1 MQATGQIYRGVWSDG
16 PADGNVTEAADY
28 EPGAGP
34 VVWAVDDGY
43 VGAIDPTTGTYT
55 GDSHPRVILYWQER
69 LDGRLCLF
77 DEYYAIE
84 LQDDAQ
90 LAAGLARPYPAPEYA
105 VVDKS
110 AASLKGRMHMLG
122 IYTKNGAPSV
132 DERVKTM
139 RHAIGAD
146 ANGYRRVLV
155 HPRCRHFRSEMLSY
169 RRDANGAIVKQ
180 FDHGPD
186 AARYYLWTKRYEG

>member
-1 MQATGQIYRGVWSDG
+1 M
-16 PADGNVTEAADY
+16 
-28 EPGAGP
+28 
-34 VVWAVDDGY
+34 VWAVDDGY

-110 AASLKGRMHMLG
+110 AASLKGGCYLAS
-122 IYTKNGAPSV
+122 TKERCAECRRKRQNDAPRSG
-132 DERVKTM
+132 RT
-139 RHAIGAD
+139 RTATD
-146 ANGYRRVLV
+146 ALCTRAAGTSDRR
-155 HPRCRHFRSEMLSY
+155 C
-169 RRDANGAIVKQ
+169 
-180 FDHGPD
+180 
-186 AARYYLWTKRYEG
+186 